1 MYPIEKFSKKTPEE
15 KNRVYLTIIL
25 FCVFLALLLCIAI
38 LSMVF
43 PELHASTEKKDG
55 NAADSAASEISA
67 GLLVKSE
74 DTLSSALSYVET
86 YYATTPSDKRSELA
100 AKRFTRLFYQ
110 ELRDLAAVEAR
121 ADEEHVE
128 TKSGEIK
135 RVKVAKAQMK
145 EDENSAEQTFREYLE
160 SFIPEKRGAVL
171 SSSASN
177 VYIACSE
184 EEHYVEIQNR
194 MIECRDGSSR
204 TTNIRFY
211 APKEAAGD
219 SAESYAGA
227 VNAYAVVA
235 DGNVLSTGGK
245 NRIDGSVYAGTSIQ
259 AQAGGQ
265 FDIRG
270 DTTVTRGDI
279 SSSGA
284 ALLNIMGDDVW
295 ASNIRTVNNGA
306 SSSSASAGLNM
317 DIVADCFISGD
328 LVLENPGYDVDING
342 NYFGYGTREDAY
354 DGSMVD
360 ANTKNAI
367 DGTEMDAIL
376 RRLLEG
382 SYTILTNEDGTTT
395 TFISDEALAAARA
408 EAGRQAS
415 EAAMAAGGSTI
426 RITGSGAST
435 LIAYSRGQTL
445 WLAAT
450 EFFSKAGVRGRES
463 IDASNVP
470 NGLSAGQD
478 DTNAT
483 NLETLYTHQFNGLIS
498 ALDKNASTSSPN
510 YSLAAHLTDLAG
522 LTGKTVIYTE
532 SSHGSYEMHELETT
546 KGTGGDYI
554 AIMPKSEY
562 HTGVLIADCDVRI
575 ANTDFNGIILTTGD
589 VIMTGGAL
597 IRSDYGEARFTG
609 VADTLLKNEKK
620 DSESRVTAELVESEE
635 TK

>member
-1 MYPIEKFSKKTPEE
+1 M
-15 KNRVYLTIIL
+15 TIIL
-25 FCVFLALLLCIAI
+25 FCVFLALLLCITI
-38 LSMVF
+38 LSMIV
-43 PELHASTEKKDG
+43 PELHASAGQKDG
-55 NAADSAASEISA
+55 NAADSAAGEISA

-100 AKRFTRLFYQ
+100 AKRFTRLFYK
-110 ELRDLAAVEAR
+110 ELRDLAGVKAR
-121 ADEEHVE
+121 ADEERVE
-128 TKSGEIK
+128 TESGEVI
-135 RVKVAKAQMK
+135 RVKVSKAQMK
-145 EDENSAEQTFREYLE
+145 EDENSSEETFREYLE
-160 SFIPEKRGAVL
+160 SLIPEKRGAVL

-177 VYIACSE
+177 VYIAFSE
-184 EEHYVEIQNR
+184 EEHYVEIQNL

-204 TTNIRFY
+204 ATNIRFY
-211 APKEAAGD
+211 APEEAAGD

-235 DGNVLSTGGK
+235 DGNILSTGGK
-245 NRIDGSVYAGTSIQ
+245 NRIDGSVYAGSSIQ

-265 FDIRG
+265 FDIKG

-306 SSSSASAGLNM
+306 SSSAVSTGLNM

-354 DGSMVD
+354 EGSMVD

-450 EFFSKAGVRGRES
+450 EFFSKAGIKGRES

-510 YSLAAHLTDLAG
+510 YSLAAHLTELAD

-532 SSHGSYEMHELETT
+532 SGQGGYELHELETT

-575 ANTDFNGIILTTGD
+575 ANTAFNGIILTTGD
-589 VIMTGGAL
+589 VVMTGGAS
-597 IRSDYGEARFTG
+597 IRSDYAEARFTG
-609 VADTLLKNEKK
+609 VTETLLKNKKK
-620 DSESRVTAELVESEE
+620 DSESRVTVELVKASDSE
-635 TK
+635 